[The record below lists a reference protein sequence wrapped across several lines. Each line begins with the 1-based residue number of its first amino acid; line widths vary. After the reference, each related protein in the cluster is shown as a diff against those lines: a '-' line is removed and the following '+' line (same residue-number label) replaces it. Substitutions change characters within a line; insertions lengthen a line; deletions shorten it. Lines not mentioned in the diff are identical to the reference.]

1 VRSGD
6 PPMLILDDG
15 TEIAIDPDPVP
26 SYGHGG
32 I

>member
-1 VRSGD
+1 VLPGD

-15 TEIAIDPDPVP
+15 TELAIDPDPVP
-26 SYGHGG
+26 TSEHGG